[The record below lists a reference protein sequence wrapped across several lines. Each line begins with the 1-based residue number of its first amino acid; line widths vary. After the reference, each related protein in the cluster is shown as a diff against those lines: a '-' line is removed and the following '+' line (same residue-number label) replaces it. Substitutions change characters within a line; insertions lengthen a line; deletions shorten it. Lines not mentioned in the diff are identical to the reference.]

1 MSAGYRKAPLRPAM
15 PGNAPFDVVA
25 LRYAVLAA
33 STLSFARAA
42 HASGIKQATLSRRI
56 ASLEDR
62 LGFRLFNRSTR
73 GALPTEAGLRYLDGA
88 RRILADLDRLHA
100 NGLAVGAG
108 RNGKLGIG
116 FSTSLAAGSMR
127 SLFVDLF
134 RHFPE
139 LRIVGLEGDRRRLTQ
154 ALHARAIDFA
164 VISGD
169 LLDLGLER
177 RTLWSERIV
186 VALHS
191 DHPLIDKGRVY
202 WSDLRGER
210 FILPAED
217 PGQDLANLVSAR
229 LSEPGFTPD
238 VDVEEVGRDNLL
250 HMIPTGRFISLT
262 TDASLGRNDGGVVF
276 KDVFE
281 LSGAVSSI
289 RFSGYWCEDADTPV
303 LDSLLRLIGE
313 RYPP

>member
-1 MSAGYRKAPLRPAM
+1 MAADFPNRPSRRNPPSSAS
-15 PGNAPFDVVA
+15 FDVVA

-42 HASGIKQATLSRRI
+42 HESGIKQATLSRRI
-56 ASLEDR
+56 ALLEDR

-100 NGLAVGAG
+100 SGLAIGDG
-108 RNGKLGIG
+108 RNGKLGVG
-116 FSTSLAAGSMR
+116 FATSLATGNMR
-127 SLFVDLF
+127 ALFVDLF
-134 RHFPE
+134 RLMPE
-139 LRIVGLEGDRRRLTQ
+139 LRIIGLEGDRRRLTQ

-169 LLDLGLER
+169 LLDLGLARRALWAER
-177 RTLWSERIV
+177 V
-186 VALHS
+186 MVALHN
-191 DHPLIDKGRVY
+191 DHPLVGKERIY
-202 WSDLRGER
+202 WPDLRGER
-210 FILPAED
+210 FILPVQD

-250 HMIPTGRFISLT
+250 HMVSTARFVTLT
-262 TDASLGRNDGGVVF
+262 TEASVGRGDTGAIF
-276 KDVFE
+276 KEVFE
-281 LSGAVSSI
+281 ASGLVSNL
-289 RFSGYWCEDADTPV
+289 RFSGYWREDADTPA
-303 LDSLLRLIGE
+303 LQTFLRVIGE